1 MTPSRILIVED
12 ERIVAEDLKTTL
24 ISFKYNVI
32 DIVKRGE
39 DAVERAR
46 DLRPDLILMDIHL
59 SGTMNGIQA
68 AEQIRRF
75 ADIPVIYLTA
85 FADEHLLQSAKVTHP
100 YGYILKPYAER
111 EVHAAI
117 EIALYTH
124 AINRKL
130 KESEERFR
138 TLLYSMQLGI
148 VVIDANTHKIL
159 DVNPKGLEMIGGS
172 RDSIAGSLCHGLIC
186 PAEQGRCPITDLGQ
200 TIDDSA
206 CILLTS
212 TGKHVG
218 IQKSVISTILGGN
231 QVLIESFIDLPERK
245 RAEEALKESE
255 QKCRNLIQL
264 NTDAMLILNKENSI
278 VFANFAAEQ
287 LFGRSFRELAGT
299 PFGYDILTGE
309 LKEIKIPRRD
319 GTVASGEFRISGI
332 SWENTPCRMVIIR
345 DVTDRKVAEEALRES
360 EAKFHDLLENA
371 DDLIQSVNPDGSFI
385 YVNRTWCKTLG
396 YTEEEIKNLTI
407 FNIIHP
413 DSQAH
418 CMELFKRVIKGDTID
433 NIQAKFRTK
442 NGTVI
447 EVEGNANCRFVDGK
461 PVATR
466 SIFRNIT
473 ERKKMEQAIKDGE
486 ESFRGLFNTVKE
498 AIYVM
503 DGDGRFCEANQ
514 GALDMFGHT
523 RTFLIGKSCEVL
535 YAAGTFDIGQITN
548 RLERAFKREP
558 QNFEITGCRSN
569 GELFPAECRLY
580 RGLYFGKDVIIG
592 LVIDITESKR
602 AEKALLQAN
611 KQLNLLSSITRH
623 DILNQLMALKG
634 YLELSHDV
642 INDPKTLIEF
652 IKKEETA
659 ANAIEQ
665 QIIFTKNYQVLGV
678 TAPVWQ
684 NVNES
689 IKVAL
694 RGLPMRDILVKVD
707 PNDPEIFADPL
718 FNKVFYNLID
728 NALRYG
734 GADMKMIQI
743 SSVESPTGLTILF
756 EDDGIGISTDD
767 KKRIFIRG
775 FGRNTGLGLFLS
787 REILAI
793 TGIAII
799 ENSVPGKGARF
810 VITVPK
816 GMWRITGMAYD

>member
-1 MTPSRILIVED
+1 MTPGRILIVED

-24 ISFKYNVI
+24 LFFGYEVV
-32 DIVKRGE
+32 DIATRGE
-39 DAVERAR
+39 TAVERAR

-85 FADEHLLQSAKVTHP
+85 FADAQLLESAKLTHP

-111 EVHAAI
+111 EVEAAI

-124 AINRKL
+124 GINRKL

-159 DVNPKGLEMIGGS
+159 DINPKGLEMIGGT
-172 RDSIAGSLCHGLIC
+172 RDAIVGSLCHKSIC
-186 PAEQGRCPITDLGQ
+186 PAEQGRCPITDLNQ
-200 TIDDSA
+200 TLDDSE
-206 CILLTS
+206 CILITS
-212 TGKHVG
+212 KGKQVR
-218 IQKSVISTILGGN
+218 IQKSVISTILNGN

-264 NTDAMLILNKENSI
+264 NTDSMLILNKENSI

-287 LFGRSFRELAGT
+287 LFGRSFKELSGT

-309 LKEIKIPRRD
+309 LKEIKIPRLD
-319 GTVASGEFRISGI
+319 GTVASGEIRISGI
-332 SWENTPCRMVIIR
+332 SWENNPSRMVIIR

-371 DDLIQSVNPDGSFI
+371 DDLIQSVNPDGSYI

-418 CMELFKRVIKGDTID
+418 CLELFKRVINGETID
-433 NIQAKFRTK
+433 NIQAKFITK
-442 NGTVI
+442 NGNVI
-447 EVEGNANCRFVDGK
+447 EVEGNANCRFVDGR

-466 SIFRNIT
+466 SIFRDIT
-473 ERKKMEQAIKDGE
+473 ERRKMEQAIKDGE

-503 DGDGRFCEANQ
+503 DVDGRFREVNQ

-535 YAAGTFDIGQITN
+535 HAAGTFDIGQIIN

-642 INDPKTLIEF
+642 INDPKTLIEY

-665 QIIFTKNYQVLGV
+665 QIIFTRNYQVLGV

-694 RGLPMRDILVKVD
+694 RGLPMRDIRVNVD
-707 PNDPEIFADPL
+707 PKDPEIFADPL

-734 GADMKMIQI
+734 GADMKMIRI
-743 SSVESPTGLTILF
+743 SSEESLTGLTILF

-775 FGRNTGLGLFLS
+775 FGKNTGLGLFLS

-793 TGIAII
+793 TGITII
-799 ENSVPGKGARF
+799 ENGVPGKGARF
-810 VITVPK
+810 EITVPK
-816 GMWRITGMAYD
+816 GMWRLAGRVYD